1 MRYAR
6 LAVLACTCAIASSWI
21 ASAAPA
27 PAPKLPLVE
36 AFGTLPELSEPTLS
50 PDGKHLAAIDVYQGR
65 PVARIQSIEDPAARP
80 LIIPYTDGFII
91 GVQWANNDRL
101 LITIDKNK
109 KSWFED
115 VKPLFRTI
123 SVDRNGGRGVLLL
136 NNVLAA
142 NSSPVAAII
151 ADLAPGDPDHVYM
164 PFDLPFSGYGVLPPV
179 ALYRVDVVTGA
190 GVPVLTG
197 TSDTIEW
204 IMDGDGHVVGRIDET
219 TNPLVDHLLLY
230 LGGTKWREVT
240 KTDASD
246 GRGLSVEGVTDDRK
260 ELVLDAVSDTAD
272 TAGLMAT
279 RIETGKNRDLFFNPK
294 YDIGE
299 TLKDPWTGRVVGVA
313 YTVDSDTIQYFDPGL
328 QAMQRGLQAAFPGL
342 VARAVSWD
350 QSRMKVV
357 VQASASQQPPA
368 YYLLDRTTH
377 QANLISA
384 AYPKLTAADLG
395 PTKPYPYKARDG
407 LDIPAYLTLPP
418 GKEPKDL
425 PAVIMPHGGP
435 MARDKIDFDWMAQFL
450 ANRGYVVLQPN
461 FRGSSGYGTKFLE
474 AGFGQWGLKM
484 QDDVTDGVN
493 KLIADGIVDPKRICI
508 VGSSYGGYAALAG
521 AAFTPDLYAC
531 AAGWAGVY
539 DLRRFLAT
547 RADDFGK
554 DSAMISSW
562 SHFIGDRTNDAAK
575 LDAASPAVNAGK
587 IKCPILLMHGAADVT
602 VRINQSEL
610 MERALNRARKKV
622 TFVEIKDET
631 HYMQTS
637 TTRIR
642 WLTELEKFLK
652 ENIGN

>member
-1 MRYAR
+1 MRQAR
-6 LAVLACTCAIASSWI
+6 LAVFAFACAVVGFCLV
-21 ASAAPA
+21 SATSAQTRP
-27 PAPKLPLVE
+27 PVE

-65 PVARIQSIEDPAARP
+65 PVARIQTLDDPAARP
-80 LIIPYTDGFII
+80 LVIPYSEGFII

-123 SVDRNGGRGVLLL
+123 SVDRTGARGVLLL
-136 NNVLAA
+136 NNLLAA

-151 ADLAPGDPDHVYM
+151 AGLAPGDPAHVYM
-164 PFDLPFSGYGVLPPV
+164 PFDMAFSGYGVVPPV

-190 GVPVLTG
+190 GEPVLIG
-197 TSDTIEW
+197 TSDTTEW
-204 IMDGDGHVVGRIDET
+204 IMDGEGHMVARIDET
-219 TNPLVDHLLLY
+219 RNPLVDHLLLY
-230 LGGTKWREVT
+230 LGGTKWREVA
-240 KTDASD
+240 KTDAGD

-260 ELVLDAVSDTAD
+260 ELVLDAVSEAAD

-279 RIETGKNRDLFFNPK
+279 KIETGENRDLFFHPR
-294 YDIGE
+294 YDVSE
-299 TLKDPWTGRVVGVA
+299 TLKDPWSGRVIGVA

-395 PTKPYPYKARDG
+395 QVKPYPYKARDG

-418 GKEPKDL
+418 GKEPKNL

-435 MARDKIDFDWMAQFL
+435 MARDMMDFDWMAQFL
-450 ANRGYVVLQPN
+450 ANRGYAVLQPN
-461 FRGSSGYGTKFLE
+461 FRGSSGYGNKFLE

-575 LDAASPAVNAGK
+575 LDAASPALNAGK
-587 IKCPILLMHGAADVT
+587 IKCPVLLMHGAADVT

-610 MERALNRARKKV
+610 MERALNHARKKV

-637 TTRIR
+637 DTRVR

>member
-1 MRYAR
+1 VRQAR
-6 LAVLACTCAIASSWI
+6 LAVFAFACAVVGFCLV
-21 ASAAPA
+21 SATSAQTRPPA
-27 PAPKLPLVE
+27 E
-36 AFGTLPELSEPTLS
+36 AFGTLPVLSEPTLS

-65 PVARIQSIEDPAARP
+65 PVARIQTLDDPAAHP
-80 LIIPYTDGFII
+80 LVIPYTDGFII

-123 SVDRNGGRGVLLL
+123 SVDRTGGRGVLLL
-136 NNVLAA
+136 NNLLAA

-151 ADLAPGDPDHVYM
+151 ADLAPGDPAHVYM
-164 PFDLPFSGYGVLPPV
+164 PFDLPFSGYGVVPPV

-190 GVPVLTG
+190 GEPVLTG
-197 TSDTIEW
+197 TSDTTEW
-204 IMDGDGHVVGRIDET
+204 IMDGEGHVVGRIDET
-219 TNPLVDHLLLY
+219 RNPLADHLLLY
-230 LGGTKWREVT
+230 LGGTKWREVA
-240 KTDASD
+240 KTDAGD

-260 ELVLDAVSDTAD
+260 ELVLDAVSATAN

-279 RIETGKNRDLFFNPK
+279 KIETGENRDLFFHPR
-294 YDIGE
+294 YDVSE
-299 TLKDPWTGRVVGVA
+299 TLKDPWSGRVIGVA

-350 QSRMKVV
+350 HSRMKVV
-357 VQASASQQPPA
+357 VQASASRQPPA

-377 QANLISA
+377 QANLLSA
-384 AYPKLTAADLG
+384 AYPKLTTPDLG
-395 PTKPYPYKARDG
+395 QVKPYPYKARDG

-418 GKEPKDL
+418 GKEPKNL

-435 MARDKIDFDWMAQFL
+435 MERDAMDFDWMAQFL
-450 ANRGYVVLQPN
+450 ANRGYAVLQPN
-461 FRGSSGYGTKFLE
+461 FRGSSGYGNKFLE

-493 KLIADGIVDPKRICI
+493 KLVADGIVDPKRICI

-587 IKCPILLMHGAADVT
+587 IKCPVLLMHGAADVT

-610 MERALNRARKKV
+610 MERALNHARKKV

-637 TTRIR
+637 ATRIR